1 MFRGEEH
8 PCPYLPGRTAQSI
21 FTFPLEPDGA
31 DYQLLLDGG
40 FRRSG
45 DFFYRPDCFDCHA
58 CTPIR
63 VLVDRFRP
71 SRSQRRAVRRNRDVC
86 LRIGTPRL
94 DDERWN
100 LYRRYEA
107 YQHERPMI
115 ESREEFVGFFCESPI
130 ETIEM
135 EYRIGGRLA
144 GIGIVDVSP
153 TALSSVYF
161 YFEPE
166 YARRSLGVYSAVC
179 EIDARGGFDVGEL
192 RGRYFACLADFRP
205 DDRPG
210 PPFAVAGCAPVKLA
224 DGAPPTVTFGEGGV
238 EASPAPGP
246 E

>member
-1 MFRGEEH
+1 MRPAEAQPKSDLSLPMFRGEEH
-8 PCPYLPGRTAQSI
+8 PCPYLPGLTAQSI
-21 FTFPLEPDGA
+21 FTFPLELDGA
-31 DYQLLLDGG
+31 DYQLLMDSG

-71 SRSQRRAVRRNRDVC
+71 SRSQRRAVRRNSDVR

-107 YQHERPMI
+107 HQHDRRMI
-115 ESREEFVGFFCESPI
+115 DSREEFVGFFCESPI

-135 EYRIGGRLA
+135 EYRIGRRLA

-161 YFEPE
+161 YFEPD

-179 EIDARGGFDVGEL
+179 EIEECRRRGLPFWYVGYYV
-192 RGRYFACLADFRP
+192 RGCSKMDYKSNFRP
-205 DDRPG
+205 NEFLRP
-210 PPFAVAGCAPVKLA
+210 
-224 DGAPPTVTFGEGGV
+224 DGTWSEHEPTTHL
-238 EASPAPGP
+238 
-246 E
+246 